1 MHSVIEENIVV
12 NEVLRQQ
19 AERGLTTLH
28 RPIEQIGALVGRPTF
43 IFSVLGLF
51 TTWIGVNLW
60 LKFSGRPVWD
70 QPPFFWLQG
79 VVGLLALLVTA
90 TVLVVQARQA
100 QISEQRSQLALQLAL
115 LTEQRTAKLIEL
127 LEKLRR
133 DLPNVHNRSNEAAE
147 VMAQA
152 SDPAAIVEALTTLD
166 EGDEASL
173 PPQQ

>member
-1 MHSVIEENIVV
+1 M
-12 NEVLRQQ
+12 
-19 AERGLTTLH
+19 
-28 RPIEQIGALVGRPTF
+28 
-43 IFSVLGLF
+43 
-51 TTWIGVNLW
+51 
-60 LKFSGRPVWD
+60 WD

-90 TVLVVQARQA
+90 TVLVAQARQA
-100 QISEQRSQLALQLAL
+100 QISEQRSQLALQIAL

-127 LEKLRR
+127 MEELRR